1 MTQTKDI
8 NENKV
13 MLYKSL
19 PWVPIYLKENV
30 RQGKKYYL
38 TLFLP
43 LINYKGLRKKWVVIG
58 IKKSKDIVMSRLNN
72 RYILYIE
79 ILKSQDN
86 IYNLG
91 IDKFNENKGYLSKN
105 SFLGI
110 IKDKNKVI
118 KLFNQ
123 DLTINNSNYLG
134 RKYVRKNILN
144 ENYNDLETRKM
155 SNRLLLPHYYFTG
168 RYIEKSMPPQ
178 IRSWSNSVYNF
189 LKIEKSS
196 IKHMDTYTGKLIKLF
211 FNIKYIRLKKIW
223 SSSLLNYYKIVPPVI
238 IMKYMNKMIR
248 YTSTRSTSSLS
259 KISNYSSVILTM
271 TWLKEQINYVSILN
285 KYLKI
290 RKTTLFGTYKPKLQ
304 SYYRKKK
311 RVWLSNPI
319 FKHTSYNL
327 IIDLFVFNN
336 KILTGGGRKFR
347 KFSNLLLR
355 RILYKYMY
363 SMYVDYINKVRETLN
378 RPRFFYINLIEP
390 KIYNYYSNI
399 VKAYEELLIINNK
412 GKYIYLCMLI
422 LKWNNIRKNNI
433 QDFKNKYMISQ
444 FNKFIANKSSFNS
457 YLNNK
462 YLLMKSYNLLY
473 KKNEKL
479 NINNNTGI
487 MSKDIIGD
495 IVKVN
500 NNVDK
505 IVFKR
510 RIYKKILNSKKKKVL
525 NLFTYKYI
533 GINRKKKLIINM
545 LNLNKKI
552 FVLNKYD
559 KDFIKKK
566 ALKLRKSK
574 LLKDKKYFENLERKS
589 NISVDLNKLTLWSRK
604 GLGIKVINQKSI
616 KIPKIYRHNKYSL
629 EQFKRKIYY
638 AKGKIKKK
646 IAPNIWKAK
655 LLNFYLLSKTQKQDT
670 NPNRNIV
677 NYKENELYK
686 YVEDKSNNKRIY
698 DSNFV
703 LKKIKIKNDKI
714 LNFREFRKLKYK
726 KENKKSESQLFKNKA
741 NLVDYTLNKKK
752 EKILDKEYFIFNETM
767 YKKKNYMKK
776 FFYSKNGNNN
786 INILNGL
793 FSKFYI
799 LGKKKN
805 KYINSKKKKSILY
818 QLNNNLLF
826 NINKDN
832 IKSDIFIN
840 NLNLVSLQSRDNHNN
855 HRLNGYNYN
864 SFIKHSKDVNKRVI
878 NSKKIWDNL
887 DHSVINILNNI
898 LISNIY
904 KKNQLKVS
912 SYNNLFYK
920 INNLIN
926 NNDSLYL
933 EIIKKEFY
941 IVNRDV
947 ILSKVKHEIPV
958 DLKNTTSS
966 YIYSNNNIYNNI
978 ILKYNLDSNTNMDK
992 KNNELDIN
1000 IWSSY
1005 TGSNNR
1011 YKNIAFNK
1019 EYNVNIFKPYYK
1031 YMIPLYIYESYKS
1044 FMYFLGYKNLFNK
1057 NKISLFSN
1065 INWIKVNYLNIFNFV
1080 VVRTLLDL
1088 LRYNYR
1094 SLITVK
1100 PKYYYLNTVRYYG
1113 GKLRRLQLNTWIAS
1127 VKYIKKLR
1135 KPPIYFWR
1143 RYNNLA
1149 SFYYGR
1155 IVQSGK
1161 LDTKRKILLPFIFY
1175 FEDLLY
1181 MIYGKWAIMRLWPI
1195 KKYYLNSYILA
1206 ERVMFT
1212 LVLRRKRWNA
1222 IKEYRKAAKKLI
1234 YVFKWYQM
1242 KKRYDYINEYNTR
1255 WPNNLINIMQ
1265 DNKSGY
1271 YLNYNKLEFLNTK
1284 LEKDQM
1290 LSIYPIEYMYLKGYL
1305 SSVNSHYINTFYDY
1319 IKKLARSEDKFKLLD
1334 RIGIIK
1340 TRKYVK
1346 HWLKPLNTYIFNM
1359 KQGLDIS
1366 GVRFRLGGRSAISSS
1381 NARRFKKFYFFGNLI
1396 GPRHYNKRTRK
1407 ITSLTNPMLRN
1418 TIKSNIDYGYSTG
1431 INRNGCITLKVWL
1444 SSFFSSDVHE
1454 LLLHLLR
1461 IKYLYYQLL
1470 NRYYLVPSKLNRLRY
1485 KWYKYSNQVRKGTI
1499 RIN

>member
-1 MTQTKDI
+1 
-8 NENKV
+8 

-19 PWVPIYLKENV
+19 PWVPMYLKENV
-30 RQGKKYYL
+30 RQGKKNYL
-38 TLFLP
+38 ALFLP

-91 IDKFNENKGYLSKN
+91 IDKFNENEGYLSKN
-105 SFLGI
+105 SYLGI

-123 DLTINNSNYLG
+123 DLTINSSNYLG
-134 RKYVRKNILN
+134 RKFVRKNILN

-155 SNRLLLPHYYFTG
+155 SNRLLLPHYFFTG

-189 LKIEKSS
+189 LKIEKSG
-196 IKHMDTYTGKLIKLF
+196 IKHMDTYTSKLIKLF
-211 FNIKYIRLKKIW
+211 FNVKYIRLKKIW
-223 SSSLLNYYKIVPPVI
+223 NNSLLNYYKIVPHVI
-238 IMKYMNKMIR
+238 IMKYMNKMMR
-248 YTSTRSTSSLS
+248 YTSTRSTWSLS

-271 TWLKEQINYVSILN
+271 TWLKEQIKYVSILN
-285 KYLKI
+285 KYLKK
-290 RKTTLFGTYKPKLQ
+290 RKTTLFGAYKPKLQ
-304 SYYRKKK
+304 SYFRKKR

-363 SMYVDYINKVRETLN
+363 SMYVDYINKVKETLN

-390 KIYNYYSNI
+390 KMYNYYSNI
-399 VKAYEELLIINNK
+399 VKAYEELLVINNK
-412 GKYIYLCMLI
+412 RKYIYLCMLI

-433 QDFKNKYMISQ
+433 QNFKNKYITPQ
-444 FNKFIANKSSFNS
+444 YNKFIANKNSFNS
-457 YLNNK
+457 YLSNK

-473 KKNEKL
+473 KMNEKL
-479 NINNNTGI
+479 NINNNTSIISKEIKNDI
-487 MSKDIIGD
+487 M
-495 IVKVN
+495 KVN

-505 IVFKR
+505 TVFKR
-510 RIYKKILNSKKKKVL
+510 HLYKKITKKKKVL
-525 NLFTYKYI
+525 NLFIYKYI
-533 GINRKKKLIINM
+533 GINRKKKLIINI
-545 LNLNKKI
+545 LNLNKKL

-559 KDFIKKK
+559 KDFNKKK
-566 ALKLRKSK
+566 IIKLRKSK
-574 LLKDKKYFENLERKS
+574 LLKNKNYFENLEWKS
-589 NISVDLNKLTLWSRK
+589 NTSIDLNKLTLWSRK
-604 GLGIKVINQKSI
+604 GLGIKDINQKSK

-629 EQFKRKIYY
+629 EQYKRKIYY

-670 NPNRNIV
+670 NPNRNII

-686 YVEDKSNNKRIY
+686 YVEDKSKNN
-698 DSNFV
+698 
-703 LKKIKIKNDKI
+703 KI
-714 LNFREFRKLKYK
+714 LNFKEFRKLKYK
-726 KENKKSESQLFKNKA
+726 KENKRIQSQLFKNKG
-741 NLVDYTLNKKK
+741 NLVDYKLNKKK
-752 EKILDKEYFIFNETM
+752 GKILNKEYSIFNETIFN
-767 YKKKNYMKK
+767 KKNYIKK
-776 FFYSKNGNNN
+776 FFYSKNGDSNV
-786 INILNGL
+786 NILYGL

-799 LGKKKN
+799 LGKKNN
-805 KYINSKKKKSILY
+805 KYMNSKNKKKSLFD
-818 QLNNNLLF
+818 QLNNNILF

-832 IKSDIFIN
+832 IKSNLYKN
-840 NLNLVSLQSRDNHNN
+840 NLNMVSIQNRDNNIN
-855 HRLNGYNYN
+855 HRLKGYNYY
-864 SFIKHSKDVNKRVI
+864 SFIRHSKDINKSPI
-878 NSKKIWDNL
+878 NSKVIWDNL

-898 LISNIY
+898 FINNTNKI
-904 KKNQLKVS
+904 NQLKLS
-912 SYNNLFYK
+912 SYNNLFNK
-920 INNLIN
+920 ISNLIN

-941 IVNRDV
+941 TVNRDV
-947 ILSKVKHEIPV
+947 VLSKVKYEVPI
-958 DLKNTTSS
+958 DIKSTMNN
-966 YIYSNNNIYNNI
+966 YIYSNNNLFANI
-978 ILKYNLDSNTNMDK
+978 ILKYNLDNNTNTDK

-1005 TGSNNR
+1005 TGNNNKF
-1011 YKNIAFNK
+1011 KNIVFNK
-1019 EYNVNIFKPYYK
+1019 EYNVNIFKPYYR

-1044 FMYFLGYKNLFNK
+1044 FISFLGYKNLFNK
-1057 NKISLFSN
+1057 NIMSLFFN
-1065 INWIKVNYLNIFNFV
+1065 INWIKVNYLNIFNFL

-1113 GKLRRLQLNTWIAS
+1113 GKLRRLQFNTWIAS

-1135 KPPIYFWR
+1135 KTPTYFWR

-1149 SFYYGR
+1149 SFYYER
-1155 IVQSGK
+1155 IIQSGE
-1161 LDTKRKILLPFIFY
+1161 LDTKRKILLPFVIY

-1222 IKEYRKAAKKLI
+1222 IKQYRKAAKKLI
-1234 YVFKWYQM
+1234 YIFKWYQM
-1242 KKRYDYINEYNTR
+1242 KKGYDYINEYNTR

-1265 DNKSGY
+1265 DNISGY

-1290 LSIYPIEYMYLKGYL
+1290 LSIYPIENMYLKGYL

-1319 IKKLARSEDKFKLLD
+1319 IKKLVRSDDKFKLLE
-1334 RIGIIK
+1334 RVGGIIK

-1346 HWLKPLNTYIFNM
+1346 HWLRPLNTYIFNM

-1366 GVRFRLGGRSAISSS
+1366 GIRFRLGGRSAISSS

-1407 ITSLTNPMLRN
+1407 ITNLTNPMLRN

-1470 NRYYLVPSKLNRLRY
+1470 NRYYLVPSKLNRLKY
-1485 KWYKYSNQVRKGTI
+1485 KWYKYSNQIKKGTI